1 MDLCGLKVTPE
12 GAVEPNGKAPEKPRV
27 VFGAMRVLAGFDLL
41 AIKHK
46 RLRYLGV
53 SFKVLEQRK
62 YKFVMDP
69 EIERKAVTFIREERM
84 KLRDRLLAEKEAA
97 EAAEGPPRADSA

>member
-1 MDLCGLKVTPE
+1 
-12 GAVEPNGKAPEKPRV
+12 
-27 VFGAMRVLAGFDLL
+27 MRVLAGFDLL
-41 AIKHK
+41 AIRHK

-69 EIERKAVTFIREERM
+69 EIALKASTFIHEERV
-84 KLRDRLLAEKEAA
+84 KLRDQMRAEKEAA
-97 EAAEGPPRADSA
+97 QAAEGPPTSDSA